1 MSPIELPG
9 GAQGQVFQWI
19 EINVMTAGKKDR
31 FPLPD
36 RAATKRLY
44 AELYSDYES
53 ILHDFYQQLHRLAE
67 DVGISVTIKYRVKR
81 FDHYCEKLLR
91 LSKLQGNDL
100 LQITDLLGIRVVS
113 PFLEDLETIEQL
125 IVQTFEIL
133 EMEHKAEQH
142 SFREFGYD
150 SVHLL
155 IRTRPLDRAERLPY
169 SCDVC
174 EIQLRTILQEAWAEV
189 EHELVYKS
197 DIGMPNHSI
206 RRKLA
211 SLNASLTLSDLIF
224 QEIRDYQKEIR
235 QRGLKCRQDV
245 ESMSCGYKD
254 INISQLPDLG
264 ETPPEKDAPIPE
276 YLASKKLEKLMF
288 GALEAHSNN
297 QFRKA
302 VNLYGTILHLKLD
315 PAIRSLI
322 YNHRGMAFFALAE
335 YQKGVDDFNKA
346 IEYNAE
352 NVRAW
357 SNRGLAYR
365 VLEKYDQSLEDY
377 DRVIEMNPQ
386 QYEGYWGR
394 AQTCFEMKLL
404 SRALSDCHKTIERK
418 GDFTPALDLE
428 KMLRRQLF

>member
-1 MSPIELPG
+1 MKTPKNNKLPLL
-9 GAQGQVFQWI
+9 
-19 EINVMTAGKKDR
+19 DR
-31 FPLPD
+31 T
-36 RAATKRLY
+36 ATKKLY
-44 AELYSDYES
+44 TELYPDYEL
-53 ILHDFYQQLHRLAE
+53 ILHDIYQQLRHLAE
-67 DVGISVTIKYRVKR
+67 EEGLSVTIKYRVKR
-81 FDHYCEKLLR
+81 FDNYCEKLVR
-91 LSKLQGNDL
+91 LNKLQGSDM
-100 LQITDLLGIRVVS
+100 LQITDLLGIRIVS

-125 IVQTFEIL
+125 LVQKFEIL

-155 IRTRPLDRAERLPY
+155 IRAKPLDHTKQLPH

-197 DIGMPNHSI
+197 DIGMPNRSI

-224 QEIRDYQKEIR
+224 QEIRDHQKDIR

-245 ESMSCGYKD
+245 ESMSCDYKD
-254 INISQLPDLG
+254 IDISQFPDLG
-264 ETPPEKDAPIPE
+264 NMDPDKEAPVPAH
-276 YLASKKLEKLMF
+276 LASKKLEKLMF

-302 VNLYGTILHLKLD
+302 INLYSTILHLKLD
-315 PAIRSLI
+315 PAIRSLV
-322 YNHRGMAFFALAE
+322 YNHRGMALFALAE
-335 YQKGVDDFNKA
+335 YQKGVDDFNKS

-352 NVRAW
+352 NTRAW

-365 VLEKYDQSLEDY
+365 VLEKFDQSLEDY
-377 DRVIEMNPQ
+377 DRVIDVNPQ

-404 SRALSDCHKTIERK
+404 SRALSDCRKVIERK
-418 GDFTPALDLE
+418 ADFVPALELE
-428 KMLRRQLF
+428 KTLRRQLF

>member
-1 MSPIELPG
+1 
-9 GAQGQVFQWI
+9 
-19 EINVMTAGKKDR
+19 MTAGKKDR
-31 FPLPD
+31 LLLPD
-36 RAATKRLY
+36 RAATKKLY
-44 AELYSDYES
+44 AELRPGYEL
-53 ILHDFYQQLHRLAE
+53 ILQDLYQQLRSLAE
-67 DVGISVTIKYRVKR
+67 HEGISVSIKYRIKR
-81 FDHYCEKLLR
+81 FDNYCEKLVRLR
-91 LSKLQGNDL
+91 KLQGSEM
-100 LQITDLLGIRVVS
+100 LQITDLLGIRIVS
-113 PFLEDLETIEQL
+113 PFLEDLEIIEQL
-125 IVQTFEIL
+125 IAQKFEIL
-133 EMEHKAEQH
+133 EMERKAEQH

-155 IRTRPLDRAERLPY
+155 IRTEPLDRTEQLPH

-235 QRGLKCRQDV
+235 QRGLKCRQNV
-245 ESMSCGYKD
+245 ESISCGYKD

-264 ETPPEKDAPIPE
+264 EIAPDEEAPVPE

-288 GALEAHSNN
+288 GALEAHSNY
-297 QFRKA
+297 QFKNA
-302 VNLYGTILHLKLD
+302 INLYSAILQMKLD
-315 PAIRSLI
+315 PAIRSLV
-322 YNHRGMAFFALAE
+322 YNHRGMALFALAE
-335 YQKGVDDFNKA
+335 YQKGVDDFTKA
-346 IEYNAE
+346 IEFNAE
-352 NVRAW
+352 NSRAW

-365 VLEKYDQSLEDY
+365 VLEKFDQSLEDY

-428 KMLRRQLF
+428 KTLRRQLF